1 MICLNLSISIGKAIV
16 KLFSWTKCFIVKC
29 LLVVCLT
36 GPAIAQSDSY
46 FLPQKWRFSTPEA
59 QGMDSARLA
68 EMFDYVAKN
77 RVNVHSIQIV
87 RHGYVVLDAYF
98 YPFPRHSLHDT
109 ASVTKSV
116 TSSVVGIAVDGGFL
130 KSVKQPVLEFF
141 PNRQLANP
149 DPRKQALTLE
159 HLLTMAS
166 GLDCGYRRGEA
177 ELAAMLRTNGFI
189 QYVLD
194 LPMRDDPGKRFAYC
208 SGNFHLL
215 SAVLTKATKQ
225 SELDFARQ
233 RLFDP
238 LGIRDVGWSADREG
252 LTHGW
257 GDLHLKP
264 LDMARIGYLYLN
276 RGRWNGK
283 QIISEDWI
291 DRSTRLQ
298 IKPGRGDGF
307 GYGWWISNSLP
318 GLYEA
323 LGRGGQRISV
333 WKEKDIVIVF
343 TGGEFEPGNLAP
355 FLLGAL
361 KSDSP
366 LTENTA
372 AYSLLQN
379 KVAAAVKPP
388 KPSKIEFWS
397 PVAAKVSGKEYRLDA
412 NSLSLSAVRLQFKK
426 KGSGEIA
433 LSLPNRRIVVPIGF
447 DDIYR
452 MGTDS
457 ATKFPVGGKGVWRS
471 ENELDIELNFI
482 AKINRYNLNLR
493 FEGNQVVLQIKEAT
507 GLTNEAITGTSL
519 K

>member
-1 MICLNLSISIGKAIV
+1 MKF
-16 KLFSWTKCFIVKC
+16 FSWTKCFITKC
-29 LLVVCLT
+29 LLVGCLA
-36 GPAIAQSDSY
+36 GQAIAQSDSY
-46 FLPQKWRFSTPEA
+46 SPQQKWRFSTPEA
-59 QGMDSARLA
+59 QGIDSARLA

-98 YPFPRHSLHDT
+98 YPFSRNSLHDV

-116 TSSVVGIAVDGGFL
+116 TSGVVGIAVDGGFL
-130 KSVKQPVLEFF
+130 KSVNQPVLEFF
-141 PNRQLANP
+141 PDRQSANL
-149 DPRKQALTLE
+149 DTRKQAMTLE

-166 GLDCGYRRGEA
+166 GLDCGYRGGEP
-177 ELAAMLRTNGFI
+177 ELAAMLKTNGFV

-194 LPMRDDPGKRFAYC
+194 LPMRDEQGKRFAYC

-225 SELDFARQ
+225 SEFDFARQ
-233 RLFDP
+233 RLFEP
-238 LGIRDVGWSADREG
+238 LGIRDVNWSADREG

-264 LDMARIGYLYLN
+264 LDMARIGHLYLN
-276 RGRWNGK
+276 RGRWNGR
-283 QIISEDWI
+283 QIINEDWV

-298 IKPGRGDGF
+298 TKPQLGDGY
-307 GYGWWISNSLP
+307 GYGWRISNALP

-343 TGGEFEPGNLAP
+343 TGGEFEPGNLAQ
-355 FLLGAL
+355 FLIGAL

-366 LTENTA
+366 LTKNTA
-372 AYSLLQN
+372 AYTLLQN
-379 KVAAAVKPP
+379 KVAAAAKPP
-388 KPSKIEFWS
+388 IPSKIELWS
-397 PVAAKVSGKEYRLDA
+397 PVAAKVSGKEYRLNE
-412 NSLSLSAVRLQFKK
+412 NSLSLNSLHLEFKT
-426 KGSGEIA
+426 KGSGKIT

-447 DDIYR
+447 DGVYR

-457 ATKFPVGGKGVWRS
+457 TNHFPVGGKGVWRS
-471 ENELDIELNFI
+471 ENELEIELNFI
-482 AKINRYNLNLR
+482 AKINRYSLNLR
-493 FEGNQVVLQIKEAT
+493 FEGNQAVLQIKEAT
-507 GLTNEAITGTSL
+507 GLTNETITGTAL

>member
-1 MICLNLSISIGKAIV
+1 MVLVA
-16 KLFSWTKCFIVKC
+16 WTKCFVVKC
-29 LLVVCLT
+29 LLVGCL
-36 GPAIAQSDSY
+36 AVQVMAQSNNY
-46 FLPQKWRFSTPEA
+46 FPQQRWRFSTPEA
-59 QGMDSARLA
+59 QGMDSAPLA

-98 YPFPRHSLHDT
+98 YPFPHHSLHDV

-116 TSSVVGIAVDGGFL
+116 TSGVVGIAVNGGFL
-130 KSVKQPVLEFF
+130 KSVNQPVLEFF
-141 PNRQLANP
+141 PDRQFANV
-149 DPRKQALTLE
+149 DARKRAMTLE

-166 GLDCGYRRGEA
+166 GLDCGYQRGEP

-194 LPMRDDPGKRFAYC
+194 LPMREEPGRRFAYC

-225 SELDFARQ
+225 SEVDFARQ
-233 RLFDP
+233 RLFEP
-238 LGIRDVGWSADREG
+238 LGIRDADWSADREG
-252 LTHGW
+252 ITHGW

-264 LDMARIGYLYLN
+264 LDMARIGYLYLQG
-276 RGRWNGK
+276 GRWNGR
-283 QIISEDWI
+283 QIIAEDWI
-291 DRSTRLQ
+291 DRSTHLQ
-298 IKPGRGDGF
+298 TKPARGDGY

-333 WKEKDIVIVF
+333 LKEKDMVVVF

-361 KSDSP
+361 KSDRP
-366 LTENTA
+366 LPDNPA
-372 AYSLLQN
+372 AYQRLQN
-379 KVAAAVKPP
+379 RVAAAAKPP
-388 KPSKIEFWS
+388 SPSKIEFWS
-397 PVAAKVSGKEYRLDA
+397 PVAAKVSGKEYRLDT
-412 NSLSLSAVRLQFKK
+412 NSLALNSVRLQFRK
-426 KGSGEIA
+426 KGRGEIA

-447 DDIYR
+447 DGVYR

-457 ATKFPVGGKGVWRS
+457 ATKFPIGGKGVWRS

-507 GLTNEAITGTSL
+507 GLTNESVTGIAL